1 MGWLLAYY
9 YNKENDTFYVDE
21 LCSYNK
27 KDKNIIKIGLCFEI
41 DFLELIRRAKKRYPK
56 LVKDKVYIHVEFD
69 VPDLPF

>member
-1 MGWLLAYY
+1 MSWLLAYY